1 MLRFFMI
8 FVLFTSLF
16 SAEVK
21 QSQWKNGGSY
31 LAFLENHKL
40 PLKTL
45 YYNLDK
51 DDQFLTK
58 EMISGVTYQIL
69 QSAQG
74 EIEQVLLPINSKLQ
88 IHIYKKGNKFKFEA
102 IPIISV
108 TKKEALT
115 LKITSSLN
123 YSIVKETGS
132 KKLARTFESAF
143 KNSLNFKRD
152 LRRGDRMVML
162 YDQSYRLGNKF
173 AMPILRAGLIEIKG
187 KKHYIYLNESDD
199 YFYNEKGSRVESFLL
214 MTPVQ
219 GARISSYFTKRRFHP
234 ILKRW
239 KAHLGVDYAVRRGT
253 PIKAAGDGTIIYAR
267 NAGAYG
273 NLIKIRHNGRYE
285 TRYAHMKS
293 FRKGMR
299 RGKRVKKGQVIGYV
313 GTTGRST
320 GPHLHFELRKNGRA
334 INPLKVVKISSKKL
348 YGKTRKKFLRM
359 RKEYDENM
367 EYHLKRMTK
376 YKRVPR
382 LTRKCYFNPL

>member
-1 MLRFFMI
+1 MLHFFMLFI
-8 FVLFTSLF
+8 LFTSLF

-21 QSQWKNGGSY
+21 QYRWANGESY
-31 LAFLENHKL
+31 LTFLENHKL

-58 EMISGVTYQIL
+58 EMISGVKYQIL
-69 QSAQG
+69 SSSDG
-74 EIEQVLLPINSKLQ
+74 EIEQLLLPINSKLQ
-88 IHIYKKGNKFKFEA
+88 IHIYKKNDAYEFEA
-102 IPIISV
+102 IPIKSI

-132 KKLARTFESAF
+132 KKLARVLESAF

-152 LRRGDRMVML
+152 LRSGDKMVML
-162 YDQSYRLGNKF
+162 YEQSYRLGDKF
-173 AMPILRAGLIEIKG
+173 AMPVLKAALIEMKG
-187 KKHYIYLNESDD
+187 KKHHIYLNESDD
-199 YFYNEKGSRVESFLL
+199 NFYNERGSRVENFLL
-214 MTPVQ
+214 SAPVK
-219 GARISSYFTKRRFHP
+219 GARISSYFTKRRYHP

-239 KAHLGVDYAVRRGT
+239 KAHLGVDYAARRGT
-253 PIKAAGDGTIIYAR
+253 PIHAAGDGKVIYAS
-267 NAGAYG
+267 NAGSYG
-273 NLIKIRHNGRYE
+273 NLVKIRHSGSYE

-293 FRKGMR
+293 FRKGIR
-299 RGKRVKKGQVIGYV
+299 RGKRVKKGQIIGYI

-348 YGKTRKKFLRM
+348 YGKVRKKFLRM
-359 RKEYDENM
+359 RKEYDKNM
-367 EYHLKRMTK
+367 DYHLKRMTK
-376 YKRVPR
+376 YKRVPK
-382 LTRKCYFNPL
+382 LTRECYFNNI